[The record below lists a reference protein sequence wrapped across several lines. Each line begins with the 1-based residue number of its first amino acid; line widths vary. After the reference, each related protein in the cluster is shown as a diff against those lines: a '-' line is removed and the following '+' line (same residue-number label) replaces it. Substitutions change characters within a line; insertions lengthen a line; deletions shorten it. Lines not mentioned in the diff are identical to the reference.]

1 VQHQYTI
8 LALPDTS
15 PTPETARHA
24 SGCGA
29 ALSCPYCNTPLSLEG
44 SQAGGHLSDP
54 EAHALIDH
62 LLLIESELA
71 QIRRL
76 LLEEIG
82 L

>member
-1 VQHQYTI
+1 MRRTLMQQYSIATQ
-8 LALPDTS
+8 LDT
-15 PTPETARHA
+15 PPHATGVIRETETSRDWLEQWPV
-24 SGCGA
+24 
-29 ALSCPYCNTPLSLEG
+29 ALSEPT
-44 SQAGGHLSDP
+44 
-54 EAHALIDH
+54 AHAIIDH